1 MSKHVI
7 HAHSSV
13 PGKIPSVSQLNYGE
27 IAVNYAS
34 GSEALSIRNSDDE
47 IVQIPFNLVS
57 GGVGKVDSD
66 SDGTGEIFNSY
77 DTGGNAATGSFS
89 HAEGDATSATGRCT
103 HAEGN
108 QVLAAGITS
117 HAEGNMTHAMGVA
130 AHSEGLLTYAMGSGS
145 HAEGGGT
152 SGIGASSHVEGSG
165 TVAYNTAEHACGQF
179 NFSIPESAD
188 PKYGGSIFTVG
199 VGESAGERKNAIMVD
214 RTGGVYIYGLGRY
227 DGTSTTGST
236 PTTGAITTP
245 PMTLSGV
252 LSSIYDELLVQ
263 IQALQARIEQ
273 LTPLKYSLN
282 QIVRNFNPGMGIKRD
297 NFNTSGNTRKYE
309 TSTTMSDAIFDNI
322 LSACQSNRPVIVT
335 GVITGSTYSVNTS
348 CQMDYVE
355 MTAACTVASYSY
367 SSGSTPILSLT
378 LTLPPVEVDDCG
390 TSTISK
396 TIPTRTVAGFL
407 ILRRGDVATYYMADI
422 G

>member
-77 DTGGNAATGSFS
+77 DTGANAATGSFS
-89 HAEGDATSATGRCT
+89 HAEGFATSATERSAHAEGSQVLAAGNFS

-108 QVLAAGITS
+108 Q
-117 HAEGNMTHAMGVA
+117 THAISYA
-130 AHSEGLLTYAMGSGS
+130 AHSEGQFTYAMGNGS
-145 HAEGGGT
+145 HAEGVGT
-152 SGIGASSHVEGSG
+152 SGIGASSHVEGLS
-165 TVAYNTAEHACGQF
+165 TIAYNTAEHACGKY
-179 NFSIPESAD
+179 NFSIPESAAS
-188 PKYGGSIFTVG
+188 KYGGSIFTVG
-199 VGESAGERKNAIMVD
+199 VGESANERKNAIMVD
-214 RTGGVYIYGLGRY
+214 RSGGVYIYGLGRY

-245 PMTLSGV
+245 PMTISGV

-273 LTPLKYSLN
+273 LTPLKYSLGE
-282 QIVRNFNPGMGIKRD
+282 IIGRNSSVFQYN
-297 NFNTSGNTRKYE
+297 NFNTSGNLRKYE
-309 TSTTMSDAIFDNI
+309 SLLNTDEDIFDNI
-322 LSACQSNRPVIVT
+322 HAACQSGRPVIVT
-335 GVITGSTYSVNTS
+335 GVITGSSYTYNSS
-348 CQMDYVE
+348 CTVDNIDA
-355 MTAACTVASYSY
+355 TAACTVASYSY
-367 SSGSTPILSLT
+367 LSDEIPVLTLT
-378 LTLPPVEVDDCG
+378 LTLPPVEVMDCN
-390 TSTISK
+390 TPNTSK
-396 TIPTRTVAGFL
+396 TISTRTVAGFL
-407 ILRRGDVATYYMADI
+407 ILRRGGVATYYMADI

>member
-13 PGKIPSVSQLNYGE
+13 PGKIPSVSQLSYGE

-77 DTGGNAATGSFS
+77 DTGANAATGSFS
-89 HAEGDATSATGRCT
+89 HAEGFATSAVERSA

-108 QVLAAGITS
+108 QVLATGIGS
-117 HAEGNMTHAMGVA
+117 HAEGNMTHATGNA
-130 AHSEGLLTYAMGSGS
+130 AHSEGASTYARGNCS
-145 HAEGGGT
+145 HAEGTGT
-152 SGIGASSHVEGSG
+152 SGIGYSSHVEGLN
-165 TVAYNTAEHACGQF
+165 TIAYNNTEHACGQF
-179 NFSIPESAD
+179 NFSLPESAD

-199 VGESAGERKNAIMVD
+199 VGESANERKNAIMVS
-214 RTGGVYIYGLGRY
+214 RNGGVYIYGLGGY
-227 DGTSTTGST
+227 DGTSNTGGSMGPVMT
-236 PTTGAITTP
+236 ISGA
-245 PMTLSGV
+245 
-252 LSSIYDELLVQ
+252 LSSIYDDLLAQ

-282 QIVRNFNPGMGIKRD
+282 QIVRNFYSGIKTD
-297 NFNTSGNTRKYE
+297 NFNTSGNIRTYE
-309 TSTTMSDAIFDNI
+309 TSTTMTNAIFDNI
-322 LSACQSNRPVIVT
+322 LAACQSGRPVIVT
-335 GVITGSTYSVNTS
+335 GVITGSSYSLNAS
-348 CQMDYVE
+348 CTADYLE

-367 SSGSTPILSLT
+367 LSGSTPILTLT
-378 LTLPPVEVDDCG
+378 LTLPPVEIEDCNA
-390 TSTISK
+390 TNTAKTIS
-396 TIPTRTVAGFL
+396 TRTVAGFL

>member
-77 DTGGNAATGSFS
+77 DTGANAATGSFS
-89 HAEGDATSATGRCT
+89 HAEGFATSATGRSA

-108 QVLAAGITS
+108 QVLAAGNFS
-117 HAEGNMTHAMGVA
+117 HAEGDRTHAMGVV
-130 AHSEGLLTYAMGSGS
+130 AHSEGVRTYAMGNVS
-145 HAEGGGT
+145 HAEGTST
-152 SGIGASSHVEGSG
+152 SGIGISSHVEGLS
-165 TVAYNTAEHACGQF
+165 TIAYNAAEHACGQF
-179 NFSIPESAD
+179 NFSIPESAGS
-188 PKYGGSIFTVG
+188 KYGGSIFTVG

-214 RTGGVYIYGLGRY
+214 RTGGVYIYGLGGY
-227 DGTSTTGST
+227 DGTSITGDTST
-236 PTTGAITTP
+236 PGVPTVP
-245 PMTLSGV
+245 PMNISGALST
-252 LSSIYDELLVQ
+252 IYDELLVQ

-282 QIVRNFNPGMGIKRD
+282 QIVRNFFLGINTN

-309 TSTTMSDAIFDNI
+309 TSSTMTDSIFDNI
-322 LSACQSNRPVIVT
+322 LAACQNGRPVIIT
-335 GVITGSTYSVNTS
+335 GVITGSSYDYKSSCTS
-348 CQMDYVE
+348 YE
-355 MTAACTVASYSY
+355 INATAACTVASYSY
-367 SSGSTPILSLT
+367 LSDEKPVLTLT
-378 LTLPPVEVDDCG
+378 LTLPPVEVMDCNA
-390 TSTISK
+390 TTTAKTIS
-396 TIPTRTVAGFL
+396 TRTVAGFL